1 LTLAAC
7 HGKEPAIQPAI
18 YRTWDGFMSK
28 ETRGTKRLCESC
40 ENKFYDLG
48 KTPIV
53 CPVCEAP
60 FVEEKPK
67 PKPKPKAAARA
78 ARAAPAAEKA
88 VEPAAPV
95 AEKAAEPAP
104 EEKATVAE
112 PAADA
117 ASKPPPPDPEFV
129 SLEEAAAE
137 EDVDE
142 DAKLAEMGDDE
153 VDIPPD
159 ENQDVFLE
167 EDDDEAGS
175 SVSGIIGGA
184 PDTKDEA

>member
-1 LTLAAC
+1 LTPAAC

-28 ETRGTKRLCESC
+28 EKRGTKRLCESC

-48 KTPIV
+48 KTPII

-67 PKPKPKAAARA
+67 PKPKA
-78 ARAAPAAEKA
+78 AAPADD
-88 VEPAAPV
+88 
-95 AEKAAEPAP
+95 KAAEPAP
-104 EEKATVAE
+104 VAE
-112 PAADA
+112 KEKVPAPAVKT
-117 ASKPPPPDPEFV
+117 ASEVPDPDPEFV

-137 EDVDE
+137 ENVDE
-142 DAKLAEMGDDE
+142 DAKLADLGDDE
-153 VDIPPD
+153 EDIPPD

-175 SVSGIIGGA
+175 EVSGIIGGA
-184 PDTKDEA
+184 PDTKD

>member
-1 LTLAAC
+1 LTPAAC
-7 HGKEPAIQPAI
+7 HGKEPAIH
-18 YRTWDGFMSK
+18 RSWESFMSK
-28 ETRGTKRLCESC
+28 EKRGTKRLCESC
-40 ENKFYDLG
+40 ENKYYDLG

-53 CPVCEAP
+53 CPVCETP

-67 PKPKPKAAARA
+67 PKPKPKPKSKPKLKPKPKA
-78 ARAAPAAEKA
+78 AAPAA
-88 VEPAAPV
+88 PA

-104 EEKATVAE
+104 AEKATVAE
-112 PAADA
+112 PAVAA
-117 ASKPPPPDPEFV
+117 ASEPPPPDPEFV

-142 DAKLAEMGDDE
+142 DAKLADLGDDE